1 MAKQRIDGN
10 VALITGANRG
20 IGRAL
25 ALAMLDRGAAKVYL
39 AARNPEAVA
48 DLAELHPD
56 RVVPLLLDVTDNDA
70 VSAAVEAAG
79 DVRLVVNN
87 AGVAAGGDL
96 SEDSIVDNAR
106 TEMEVNYFAPL
117 NLLSR
122 FAPILARNG
131 GGTVVNVSSI
141 AGLSNFPLFPTYSA
155 SKAAIHS
162 LTQGARAL
170 LAGQQITVLGVYPGP
185 VDTDMAADVPM
196 DKATPRDVANVI
208 LDGIESGREDIFPD
222 AFAEE
227 FARQFQTSPK
237 ESEQALA
244 AMVAQA

>member
-39 AARNPEAVA
+39 AARNPESVA
-48 DLAELHPD
+48 DLAERYPD
-56 RVVPLLLDVTDNDA
+56 RVVPLPLDVTDNDA
-70 VSAAVEAAG
+70 VNAAVEAAG
-79 DVRLVVNN
+79 DVRVVVNN
-87 AGVAAGGDL
+87 AGVATGGDL
-96 SEDSIVDNAR
+96 SED
-106 TEMEVNYFAPL
+106 
-117 NLLSR
+117 
-122 FAPILARNG
+122 G
-131 GGTVVNVSSI
+131 I
-141 AGLSNFPLFPTYSA
+141 AGLSNFPMFPTYSA

-170 LAGQQITVLGVYPGP
+170 LAGRQITVLGVYPGP